1 MHLFK
6 KGSPGVDSGLIP
18 TKVSLADGGIRPDAS
33 LNPPSG
39 NIKSNDDTLE
49 LLLKASVIGASTG
62 GLVVLFKTSI
72 QTVQRLLYEDL
83 ADVLP
88 KPAFYWPIILYPI
101 IGSTLV
107 VGLRA
112 LRGDRLNND
121 VNSIARKLRL
131 DTDIEEMDADAARGG
146 VQDTLFRTLAAVA
159 TLGSGCSLGPE
170 GPAVE
175 IGTRVS
181 AAISGVTGGN
191 GKYGSSRQ
199 DMRDLFLAGAA
210 AGVGAGFNAPIAGIF
225 FAIECGS
232 KYLTE
237 EKDIDVSSRRDIQD
251 TRGGGAMKWL
261 GPTSRNTSI
270 KQGTDIAAM
279 VIAATVADLVVGL
292 GLHESQALSVQGN
305 LFAMKSPIFELP
317 LYIGLGLVAGVVA
330 VSFETFRNESKAL
343 YSQGG
348 ALGTVPKNVRPI
360 LAGVLCGITALFLP
374 QTLFVGY
381 ATLDDILAGKI
392 HPGLPL
398 STAMLAG
405 KMVLSAFAL
414 ESGLIG
420 GVFAPSLFFGAVL
433 GNLYH
438 DVNLLILQSVQAAL
452 PAAFASGETE
462 SVLSSFAAGI
472 ASLKLANAPAYATVG
487 AASVLSAI
495 FKAPLTSCILMLE
508 LTENHDIVV
517 PLLVAAAT
525 STQASFLLRQY
536 QQSSNNRGK

>member
-1 MHLFK
+1 MMLFFTIVCVALLFLTMVEAFRPHSQSSLSSHQRLLRVHLLK
-6 KGSPGVDSGLIP
+6 KASSPAETQLTPGRGAMSNYNMNDNMN
-18 TKVSLADGGIRPDAS
+18 DA
-33 LNPPSG
+33 
-39 NIKSNDDTLE
+39 TLE

-72 QTVQRLLYEDL
+72 QIVQRLLYEDL

-101 IGSTLV
+101 IGSALV
-107 VGLRA
+107 VGLRS
-112 LRGDRLNND
+112 LFGDRLNND

-131 DTDIEEMDADAARGG
+131 DDESIDSIEMDAKANRGEI
-146 VQDTLFRTLAAVA
+146 QDTFFRTLAAIA

-175 IGTRVS
+175 IGTRLS
-181 AAISGVTGGN
+181 TAISGITGKD
-191 GKYGSSRQ
+191 GKYKSSKQ

-237 EKDIDVSSRRDIQD
+237 GKDVDISSRREIQEA
-251 TRGGGAMKWL
+251 TGGGAMKWL
-261 GPTSRNTSI
+261 GPTSRNTSL

-305 LFAMKSPIFELP
+305 LFAMKSPTFELP
-317 LYIGLGLVAGVVA
+317 LYIGLGVVSGLIA
-330 VSFETFRNESKAL
+330 VSFESFRKESKAL
-343 YSQGG
+343 YAEGG
-348 ALGTVPKNVRPI
+348 LLGTVPTKSRPL
-360 LAGVLCGITALFLP
+360 LAGGLCGVTALFLP

-398 STAMLAG
+398 SA
-405 KMVLSAFAL
+405 
-414 ESGLIG
+414 
-420 GVFAPSLFFGAVL
+420 
-433 GNLYH
+433 Y
-438 DVNLLILQSVQAAL
+438 LLI
-452 PAAFASGETE
+452 AFVAFLASIRCYHCCHYT
-462 SVLSSFAAGI
+462 
-472 ASLKLANAPAYATVG
+472 P
-487 AASVLSAI
+487 
-495 FKAPLTSCILMLE
+495 
-508 LTENHDIVV
+508 
-517 PLLVAAAT
+517 
-525 STQASFLLRQY
+525 
-536 QQSSNNRGK
+536 